1 MKMRWFIV
9 LLTAGL
15 LSALSASGLA
25 AERVALVIGNA
36 AYAHAPLLRNPPND
50 AEAIS
55 ASLGRLGFTVTRLD
69 DADKRELER
78 GLQAFKSAAS
88 GSEIA
93 LVFYS
98 GHGIEVDKR
107 NFLVPVD
114 ARLASADDVEYEAV
128 PLDLVMR
135 AVGRNSGLG
144 LVILDACR
152 DNPFAAAMQR
162 HGSTKSTRA
171 IGKGLARVEPAGQML
186 VAYAAKEGQVAADG
200 AGRNS
205 PYTAALLAHVETP
218 GLEIMQLFREVRDT
232 VLESTGDKQE
242 PFVYGSLS
250 RERVYLTA
258 RAEPAPRPSTAV
270 PPVDDAPASDRLTAE
285 QLAAE
290 RVFWE
295 SVKDSPNAADVQA
308 YVDKYPGGTYEVLA
322 RNRLEV
328 LLNPAAPAAT
338 APAPSPQANLE
349 AAEAG
354 LGLSRADRRL
364 IQLGLLAEGFNVG
377 KADGLIGNRTR
388 AALRQ
393 WQASRGAAATGY
405 LDATA
410 AKALLASG
418 EAAEPAHEPGTVFR
432 DCAGC
437 PEMVVVPA
445 GSYMMGSPSG
455 EAGRDD
461 DEGPQHRVAIGE
473 AFAVGVHE
481 VTRGE
486 FARFVSATGL
496 STGNSCRSLD
506 SKGKWADVS
515 GLSWRNPGFEQTD
528 RHPVLCV
535 SWEDAQAYVRWLSRE
550 TGKGYRLLSESE
562 WEYVARGGTR
572 TARYWGEGESGQCG
586 HANGADLTA
595 QRRHEGWTVASC
607 DDGYYQTAP
616 VGSFSPNG
624 FGLYDVL
631 GNAREWVEDCWNAS
645 YKGAPGD
652 GRAWKRGYCS
662 LRVVRGGSWVISP
675 SFLRAAVRDGY
686 TSGLRFDYLGFR
698 IARTLTP

>member
-1 MKMRWFIV
+1 MWRQRFTM
-9 LLTAGL
+9 LLAAGL
-15 LSALSASGLA
+15 LA

-36 AYAHAPLLRNPPND
+36 SYKHAPRLANPLND
-50 AEAIS
+50 AADVG
-55 ASLGRLGFTVTRLD
+55 ASLTRLGFAVTRLD
-69 DADKRELER
+69 NADKAALEQ
-78 GLQAFKSAAS
+78 GLHKLSQAAA
-88 GSEIA
+88 GAEIA
-93 LVFYS
+93 LVFYA

-107 NFLVPVD
+107 NFLVPVG
-114 ARLASADDVEYEAV
+114 ARLASDQDVEFETIS
-128 PLDLVMR
+128 LDLVTL
-135 AVGRNSGLG
+135 AVGRASGLG

-152 DNPFAAAMQR
+152 ENPFVASMQR
-162 HGSTKSTRA
+162 SGGTRMV
-171 IGKGLARVEPAGQML
+171 GRGLARVEPAGQML

-258 RAEPAPRPSTAV
+258 RAEPARAEPV
-270 PPVDDAPASDRLTAE
+270 PGPSDRLTAE
-285 QLAAE
+285 ELAAE

-295 SVKDSPNAADVQA
+295 SVKDSTNPADYEA
-308 YVDKYPGGTYEVLA
+308 YLSRYPQGRFAVLA
-322 RNRLEV
+322 HSRLQDV
-328 LLNPAAPAAT
+328 LPRPD
-338 APAPSPQANLE
+338 PPSPRANLE

-418 EAAEPAHEPGTVFR
+418 EAQEAQEPEPRRTHEPGTVFR

-437 PEMVVVPA
+437 PEMVVAPA

-455 EAGRDD
+455 EAGRFDT
-461 DEGPQHRVAIGE
+461 EGPQHRVAIGE
-473 AFAVGVHE
+473 AFAVGVRE

-486 FARFVSATGL
+486 FARFVRATGH
-496 STGNSCRSLD
+496 STGNSCWFWD
-506 SKGKWADVS
+506 SKKGEGVEGS
-515 GLSWRNPGFEQTD
+515 GRSWRNPGFEQTD
-528 RHPVLCV
+528 RHPVVCV

-550 TGKGYRLLSESE
+550 TGEGYRLLSESA
-562 WEYVARGGTR
+562 WEYVARGWTR
-572 TARYWGEGESGQCG
+572 TARYWGEGEAGQCG
-586 HANGADLTA
+586 HANGADASTSYDWRVTCNDGHA
-595 QRRHEGWTVASC
+595 WTSPTG
-607 DDGYYQTAP
+607 GYTQ
-616 VGSFSPNG
+616 NG

-631 GNAREWVEDCWNAS
+631 GNVWEWVQDCWNDG
-645 YKGAPGD
+645 YEGAPGD
-652 GRAWKRGYCS
+652 SRAWERGDCS
-662 LRVVRGGSWVISP
+662 QRVARGGSWINTP
-675 SFLRAAVRDGY
+675 SILRAAIRYWD
-686 TSGLRFDYLGFR
+686 TSGYRNNYLGFR